1 MLHVYSG
8 NALTKKIINQEL
20 AAQIVFLIEM
30 FLIFS
35 KHLH

>member
-1 MLHVYSG
+1 MYIQEMSSQ
-8 NALTKKIINQEL
+8 KIINQEL